1 MSYEP
6 FKKLFDAMRADQ
18 ELMDARA
25 EYTRLTG
32 KHPPGINHDTFRGWD
47 DYKEKLLK
55 ELKKLRK
62 EENT

>member
-1 MSYEP
+1 MTYQYN
-6 FKKLFDAMRADQ
+6 KKIIENMRADQ

-32 KHPPGINHDTFRGWD
+32 KQPPGINHDTFRGWD